1 MPCRAL
7 IKTTLFAL
15 FALPFPFASLVEAE
29 TSGVI
34 DDPDGFVN
42 VRASE
47 SLDAAVIATVKTAEP
62 FEFDCEKEAEWCK
75 VTLRSGKT
83 GWMQRSRIRF
93 HFTEKD
99 LPVREKNPAAHS
111 EIEEFAKGRGFDY
124 ATITRRAAR
133 GDAKA
138 LKQFFAMAKDVDGAA
153 AESYAGMPTV
163 VYHLL
168 GDQKFAHFLQDQPLA
183 YRMMVRNTISGDIL
197 YLRQH
202 FPETTKTLFRL
213 ELVDWPSPDKRY
225 AIRKV
230 FSDEFNLSGSK
241 VTRAEVIEQ
250 PSGRTM
256 CDLTPDDIGT
266 GSDREGQVLWSPDSK
281 RFALVSSDLTPPAG
295 NLFSTPRPAPQRKQ
309 TAVYQLSGESFARVE
324 VPFSEVP
331 GRADDVEL
339 QSAILGHDYV
349 EPLRW
354 SKPTVLVLEKHE
366 YYENLK
372 PMVIG
377 DTKFDTIHPFGRLYQ
392 ITATIAPDGKATTV
406 WKLRTDR

>member
-1 MPCRAL
+1 MACRVF
-7 IKTTLFAL
+7 IRTSLF
-15 FALPFPFASLVEAE
+15 FLVAFVLVFTPAVYAE
-29 TSGVI
+29 IRGVI
-34 DDPDGFVN
+34 DDPARFVN
-42 VRASE
+42 VRASGSAE
-47 SLDAAVIATVKTAEP
+47 AAVIAMVKTAEP
-62 FEFDCEKEAEWCK
+62 FEFECQKEAEWCK
-75 VTLRSGKT
+75 VTLHSGKT

-99 LPVREKNPAAHS
+99 LPVREKNPAARS
-111 EIEEFAKGRGFDY
+111 EIEEFAKGRGLDY
-124 ATITRRAAR
+124 ATVTRGAAR

-138 LKQFFAMAKDVDGAA
+138 LKQFFSMAKDVDCGA
-153 AESYAGMPTV
+153 AESYAGMPAV

-183 YRMMVRNTISGDIL
+183 FRIMVRNTIAGDIL

-250 PSGRTM
+250 PSGRTV

-266 GSDREGQVLWSPDSK
+266 GADREGAILWSPDSK
-281 RFALVSSDLTPPAG
+281 RFAYLSSDLKQRAG
-295 NLFSTPRPAPQRKQ
+295 NLFSTPRPVPQRKQ

-324 VPFSEVP
+324 VPCSEVP

-377 DTKFDTIHPFGRLYQ
+377 DTKFDTIHPFDRLYQ
-392 ITATIAPDGKATTV
+392 ISATISPDGKATTV